1 MGLGE
6 ELKRMYPVYS
16 LLDAEMKRTVS
27 EIAKKYPYSIEH
39 VSRVMSMTGFNQ
51 EETEKYIMQ
60 ELVRGI

>member
-1 MGLGE
+1 
-6 ELKRMYPVYS
+6 MYPVYS